1 MNNGFSTLTA
11 GMKVRGADARW
22 VGTIK
27 EVHEGEVLI
36 HRRLQPTARVP
47 LEAIRAVTA
56 TEVVLG
62 LTADEVDELYWV
74 HAGEDIAIDLHGIYK
89 YDYTNP

>member
-1 MNNGFSTLTA
+1 MNSGFSTLTA

-27 EVHEGEVLI
+27 EVHESEVLI
-36 HRRLQPTARVP
+36 HRRLQPTVRVP

-62 LTADEVDELYWV
+62 LTAGEVDDLYWV
-74 HAGEDIAIDLHGIYK
+74 HAGEDIDIDLHGIYK
-89 YDYTNP
+89 YDYMNP

>member
-1 MNNGFSTLTA
+1 MNSGFSTLTA
-11 GMKVRGADARW
+11 GMKVRGANAHW

-27 EVHEGEVLI
+27 EVHKDEVLI
-36 HRRLQPTARVP
+36 HRRLQPTVHVP

-56 TEVVLG
+56 REVVLG
-62 LTADEVDELYWV
+62 LTAGEVDDLYWV
-74 HAGEDIAIDLHGIYK
+74 HAGEDIDIDLHGIYK